1 MTEKR
6 FILIEGFKKGTHTG
20 IWDKWKQNNQRVGD
34 ELWLGEVVA
43 MLNEGVAIV
52 EENEQLKDA
61 LNQRTD
67 QCDKYYKENE
77 QLKSELKSL
86 RKKYNDFS
94 DVVDKRLKELFE

>member
-52 EENEQLKDA
+52 EENEQLKLTNRLLLEEMKEIRDKLTVYLEIRKGD
-61 LNQRTD
+61 LND
-67 QCDKYYKENE
+67 
-77 QLKSELKSL
+77 
-86 RKKYNDFS
+86 
-94 DVVDKRLKELFE
+94 